1 MNRRTEEVIDLE
13 EEEFDEIWA
22 AVSTQAM
29 SQPIA
34 ANVDVLGPCRVEL
47 QWPYGEE
54 RVDIDTR
61 KAKKIEFRGKT
72 VLSLGEF
79 VL

>member
-1 MNRRTEEVIDLE
+1 MNRQTEEVTDLE

-29 SQPIA
+29 SQPVA
-34 ANVDVLGPCRVEL
+34 ANVDVLGPRRIEL
-47 QWPYGEE
+47 RWPYGQK
-54 RVDIDTR
+54 RVDLDAR
-61 KAKKIEFRGKT
+61 EAEKFEFRGKK

-79 VL
+79 AL